1 MHESWKTRQ
10 WTNRLT
16 ISLTNSSPGPT
27 FRVCS
32 TEDDF
37 SKSYGPYAVWSPN
50 HDELKNKNYHLQLIH
65 NRVSRILVPVDF
77 FIIKSGYIQLCYSK
91 MDRYPHPL
99 NHFTNLEFCLI
110 WKDIFSW
117 KRLGPDRSSKILKSL
132 RVSIK
137 SEVIQGC
144 PKRTITVHL

>member
-1 MHESWKTRQ
+1 MKDQAMNQRTDRIVSRSNFPCLLSNK
-10 WTNRLT
+10 L
-16 ISLTNSSPGPT
+16 
-27 FRVCS
+27 CS
-32 TEDDF
+32 TDDDF
-37 SKSYGPYAVWSPN
+37 SISYGPYGSKSWWT
-50 HDELKNKNYHLQLIH
+50 EKKNYYLQLIH
-65 NRVSRILVPVDF
+65 NWIGRILVTVDF